1 MNLNTPTQTQIT
13 CETNEEHSHPTP
25 TPTSTTIINP
35 SLCESTQTQT
45 VQGVSGAVYAP
56 MDTTPQTPEQSTIK
70 INLAVQQVTR
80 AMENLVNALRNAE
93 NPQANLEE
101 AVNTTLEQA
110 EWFDGRVS
118 AYLDEKVEEYV
129 NDKDFDYEIG
139 NQVERYM
146 RNEFDANDHVD
157 FRDIVADRVD
167 DLIDDIVSE
176 KVEEAVEARLS
187 EILEE
192 KLANANITINF

>member
-25 TPTSTTIINP
+25 TPTSTTIITS
-35 SLCESTQTQT
+35 SLGQAVPIS
-45 VQGVSGAVYAP
+45 GVSGAVYAP
-56 MDTTPQTPEQSTIK
+56 MDTTPQAQTPEQSTIK

-80 AMENLVNALRNAE
+80 AMENLVNALRTAE